1 MKRTTCV
8 SLTAFLIAL
17 AGVSA
22 GPLPQRPAIGGV
34 DTPRPAD
41 DFSLSLLGMYRKLI
55 EIEGPL
61 QRYADQHGVDY
72 DTARA
77 VCLFES
83 GANERL
89 TWPDGRAGYFQLSP
103 ATRRSVG
110 GADDLEA
117 GVKYLAQ
124 LQKRYG
130 LDDYAVAAF
139 HAGPANVSRA
149 RPMTVET
156 LHYVTAVGSY
166 RNILRVHETSL
177 RRHAQDLRLASVQ
190 EGDDW
195 GVLADRLQV
204 PLVRLRMYNPQL
216 AGRPL
221 VPGSLVAYPP
231 SMTGALRIFTDTAD
245 GLEYRSRIGDTYDTI
260 ASALELDME
269 TLRETNHLWYQQE
282 IPPGMRLKLPLE
294 WVGDAME
301 HRVAAGDTVR
311 QVAAWLGADPW
322 RVIRDNGLLNDERL
336 TEGLVLRVRRLPARP
351 AMPPP
356 TTTSVIVHRVVAG
369 DTLAAIAR
377 RYSTTVAAIQDAND
391 MGRRTTIRV
400 GQDLRIVTTSP

>member
-1 MKRTTCV
+1 MIGV
-8 SLTAFLIAL
+8 SLTAFLIGLSIAA
-17 AGVSA
+17 AGT
-22 GPLPQRPAIGGV
+22 PQQRPAVGSG
-34 DTPRPAD
+34 DTLRPAD

-55 EIEGPL
+55 EIEGRL

-72 DTARA
+72 NTARA

-117 GVKYLAQ
+117 GVRYLAE

-130 LDDYAVAAF
+130 LEDYAVAAF

-156 LHYVTAVGSY
+156 LHYVTAVGGY
-166 RNILRVHETSL
+166 RNVLRVHEASL
-177 RRHAQDLRLASVQ
+177 RRHAQDLRLATVEQ
-190 EGDDW
+190 GDDW
-195 GVLADRLQV
+195 GSLAERLHV
-204 PLVRLRMYNPQL
+204 PIVRLRMYNPQL

-231 SMTGALRIFTDTAD
+231 ALTSALRIFTETAD
-245 GLEYRSRIGDTYDTI
+245 GIEYRSRIGDTYDTI

-311 QVAAWLGADPW
+311 QVAARLGTDPW
-322 RVIRDNGLLNDERL
+322 RIIRDNGLLNDEQL
-336 TEGLVLRVRRLPARP
+336 TEGRALRVRRLPTRP
-351 AMPPP
+351 AAPP
-356 TTTSVIVHRVVAG
+356 TPTSFVMHHVVAG

-377 RYSTTVAAIQDAND
+377 RYNTTVAAIQSAND

-400 GQDLRIVTTSP
+400 GEELRILTTSP